1 MLAEEITAPITET
14 AQEENG
20 EPRKYFKLA

>member
-1 MLAEEITAPITET
+1 MEEITAPTTET

-20 EPRKYFKLA
+20 